1 MENERKKLPLVLL
14 CGPTAV
20 GKTKLSI
27 DLAKAING
35 EIISADSMQV
45 YKYMDIGSAK
55 ITEEEKEGI
64 RHHLIDILDPHDEFS
79 VADFKN
85 YAKKCAE
92 DIASRGKIPI
102 VVGGTGFYVQAL
114 IYDIDFESGEG
125 ANTSLRKQLENI
137 AKEKGP
143 EVLYE
148 MLKERDPESCSYIH
162 MNNIKKVIR
171 AIEYFEETG
180 SPISAHNEEMH
191 QRDSIYNFAYFVL
204 NDDREKV
211 YDNIDKRV
219 DIMLDSGLLEE
230 VTKLKDMGL
239 TRDYVSMH
247 GLGYKEIL
255 EYLEGDIPLEEAV
268 YKIKR
273 DTRHFAKRQI
283 TWFKREKEVI
293 WLNKPSFAYNNE
305 AIISY
310 IKETLNDKGIL

>member
-1 MENERKKLPLVLL
+1 MNENKKLPLVIL

-55 ITEEEKEGI
+55 IMPEEMEGVK
-64 RHHLIDILDPHDEFS
+64 HHLINILDPHDEFS
-79 VADFKN
+79 VADFKAN
-85 YAKKCAE
+85 AKRCVE
-92 DIASRGKIPI
+92 EIASRGHIPML
-102 VVGGTGFYVQAL
+102 VGGTGFYVQAL
-114 IYDIDFESGEG
+114 LYDIDFESGEG
-125 ANTSLRKQLENI
+125 ANNKLRSELELI

-143 EVLYE
+143 EALFE
-148 MLKERDPESCSYIH
+148 ILRSKDPKSCEVIH

-171 AIEYFEETG
+171 AIEYFEETNT
-180 SPISAHNEEMH
+180 PISDHNEEMH
-191 QRDSIYNFAYFVL
+191 KKESIYNFAYFVL

-211 YDNIDKRV
+211 YANIDKRV
-219 DIMLDSGLLEE
+219 DIMVSNGLVDE
-230 VTKLKDMGL
+230 VKKLKSMGL
-239 TRDYVSMH
+239 NREYVSMH
-247 GLGYKEIL
+247 GLGYKEID
-255 EYLEGDIPLEEAV
+255 EYLDNVISLEDAI

-293 WLNKPSFAYNNE
+293 WLDKPSFEYNDE
-305 AIISY
+305 KIIGH
-310 IKETLNDKGIL
+310 IKEILNDKGIL